1 MKYLIVG
8 LGNIGPEYH
17 ETRHNIGFMVVD
29 ALAQDAGATF
39 KDGRYGFTTTLSVK
53 GRQLLLLKPST
64 YMNLSGNAVRY
75 WMQKENIPL
84 ENTLIVVDDLALPFG
99 TLRLK
104 GKGSDAGHN
113 GLKHIAATLGTQN
126 YARLRFGIGND
137 FPRGGQ
143 VDYVL
148 GHFSDEDW
156 KWAVRI
162 FKTRTIAAE
171 ACKKGRISINGAQA
185 KAARMV
191 KPGDIIQ
198 VRKPPITYSFKVLQA
213 IEKRVGAK
221 LVAEMMENVTTPD
234 QYELLEMSR
243 VSGFVNRAKGT
254 GRPTKKDRRS
264 LEEFTAPEFMDD
276 FDFEF
281 DFEEED

>member
-17 ETRHNIGFMVVD
+17 KTRHNIGFMVVD
-29 ALAQDAGATF
+29 NLAKAAGATF
-39 KDGRYGFTTTLSVK
+39 KDGRYGFTTTLSIK

-75 WMQKENIPL
+75 WMQKENIGI
-84 ENTLIVVDDLALPFG
+84 ENLLIVVDDLALPVG
-99 TLRLK
+99 ALRLK

-137 FPRGGQ
+137 FPKGAQ

-156 KWAVRI
+156 KILPERLDMAGEIVKSFCLAGI
-162 FKTRTIAAE
+162 DITMNQFN
-171 ACKKGRISINGAQA
+171 KK
-185 KAARMV
+185 
-191 KPGDIIQ
+191 
-198 VRKPPITYSFKVLQA
+198 
-213 IEKRVGAK
+213 
-221 LVAEMMENVTTPD
+221 
-234 QYELLEMSR
+234 
-243 VSGFVNRAKGT
+243 
-254 GRPTKKDRRS
+254 
-264 LEEFTAPEFMDD
+264 
-276 FDFEF
+276 
-281 DFEEED
+281 